1 MNCELNVYLL
11 PLSSSP
17 RQVMTLNVILDGE
30 PLQAQVEIRYLP
42 APDQWFFSLRDH
54 ATGELL
60 VNMIPL
66 ICSRGEVNDLLL
78 PFRHLRGG
86 KGIGTLICLKAGEET
101 AKQDPARDNLK
112 EFELIWIDQFRI
124 QNSEF
129 RINSLGFL
137 RSLRSVGMTPICAIS
152 SCFE

>member
-1 MNCELNVYLL
+1 MNCELKSAGYLL
-11 PLSSSP
+11 PLSDDF
-17 RQVMTLNVILDGE
+17 RQVMTLNVTLDGE

-42 APDQWFFSLRDH
+42 APDQWFFSLWDH

-101 AKQDPARDNLK
+101 AKPDPARDNLK

-124 QNSEF
+124 QN
-129 RINSLGFL
+129 
-137 RSLRSVGMTPICAIS
+137 
-152 SCFE
+152 